1 MDQTKQVLVTG
12 GSGFIASHCIA
23 LLLQQGYHVR
33 TTLRSLDR
41 SKDVRSMLTVAG
53 IRDFDRLSFMKADLS
68 KADDWT
74 EAVEGCTYIIHPASP
89 TPGHNATTEE
99 EFVTPAVNGV
109 LFVLRAAKAAGV
121 KRVVLTSAFGAVG
134 MGTHKTTPYTEQDW
148 TNLDADLPFYQRSK
162 TLAEKAAWEYIATG
176 GEGLE
181 LAAINPVGVLGPV
194 LDKDYSHSIRTIN
207 SMLNGEMKGLPKM
220 SFGYV
225 DVRDVADLHVRAMTD
240 PRADGERFL
249 AVAGKSL
256 SMLDIALILRE
267 AFPEKA
273 ARIPKKETPNWLVR
287 GLALFNPTVKHILPF
302 LGMVKEVSHEKAT
315 RRLGWQPR
323 SNKEAVIATAESLIR
338 LGLVK

>member
-1 MDQTKQVLVTG
+1 MNQSEQVLVTG

-23 LLLQQGYHVR
+23 LLLNKGYHVR

-41 SKDVRSMLTVAG
+41 ATTVKSMLKVAG
-53 IRDFDRLSFMKADLS
+53 IKDFQKLSFALADLS

-74 EAVEGCTYIIHPASP
+74 AAAEGCTYIIHPASP
-89 TPGHNATTEE
+89 TPGHAATEE

-134 MGTHKTTPYTEQDW
+134 MGTNKKTPYTENDW
-148 TNLDADLPFYQRSK
+148 TNLNAELPFYQRSK
-162 TLAEKAAWEYIATG
+162 TLAEKAAWEYIATDG
-176 GEGLE
+176 KGLE
-181 LAAINPVGVLGPV
+181 LTAINPVGVLGPV
-194 LDKDYSHSIRTIN
+194 LDTDYSHSIRTIH

-240 PRADGERFL
+240 AKANGERFL
-249 AVAGKSL
+249 AVAGKGL
-256 SMLDIALILRE
+256 SMLDIALTLRE

-273 ARIPKKETPNWLVR
+273 ARIPKKETPNWLIR
-287 GLALFNPTVKHILPF
+287 GLALFNPTVKLVVPF
-302 LGMVKEVSHEKAT
+302 LGLVKEASHEKAT
-315 RRLGWQPR
+315 RLLGWQPR
-323 SNKEAVIATAESLIR
+323 SNREAVIATAESLIK